1 MPAGAPGSSKAKW
14 PRTPGST
21 SRRPTTSSSA
31 SRPKSATKRPWASWA
46 SAPPCWR
53 ATRAMPEETLL
64 AFDYGLKKIG
74 VAVGNTL
81 TRQARPLKILSPVTR
96 EQRFA
101 ALAALLEEW
110 RPDRVVVGL
119 PLASDGSEQYHS
131 LRCRRFANQLHGRFG
146 VTAELVDERGS
157 SVEAQLALGNHDA
170 DDAMAAA
177 IILQRYFD
185 ALPKGNISTP

>member
-1 MPAGAPGSSKAKW
+1 
-14 PRTPGST
+14 
-21 SRRPTTSSSA
+21 
-31 SRPKSATKRPWASWA
+31 
-46 SAPPCWR
+46 
-53 ATRAMPEETLL
+53 MPEETLL

-110 RPDRVVVGL
+110 QPDRVVVGL

-157 SVEAQLALGNHDA
+157 SVEAQLALGNNDA

-185 ALPKGNISTP
+185 ALPKGNIITP